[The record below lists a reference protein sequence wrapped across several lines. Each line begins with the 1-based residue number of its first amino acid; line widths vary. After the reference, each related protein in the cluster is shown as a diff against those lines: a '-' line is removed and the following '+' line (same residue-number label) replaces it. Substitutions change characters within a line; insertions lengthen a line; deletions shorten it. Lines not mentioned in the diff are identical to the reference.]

1 MKSSLRTQQKTADAV
16 VDTPLA
22 DALATL
28 AKLNVESSVADA
40 AISRRRIR
48 SRLIVANAL
57 AWVAIIMVIRMILF

>member
-28 AKLNVESSVADA
+28 AKLNVESPVADA